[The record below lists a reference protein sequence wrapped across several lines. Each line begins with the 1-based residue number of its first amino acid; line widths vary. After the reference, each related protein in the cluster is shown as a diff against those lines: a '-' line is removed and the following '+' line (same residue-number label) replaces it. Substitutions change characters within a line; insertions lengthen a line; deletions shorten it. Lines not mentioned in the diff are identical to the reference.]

1 MSPER
6 WKPEEV
12 SRLAHGFWASA
23 TLHAAVG
30 TGVAARLAKKGP
42 ATPQALA
49 SELGLDPRAT
59 RMLVIAMHALELAV
73 KQSEAYA
80 LAPGLE
86 TLLNPDAPRSLNSMV
101 MHMAD
106 LMPVWSH
113 LAESVRSG
121 KPVEMPE
128 KKDPNGE
135 PAGRAHFYR
144 AMRDIARQQATG
156 TAARLGL
163 ASGQSLLDLAGGPGV
178 YGLTFADETPG
189 LSATVF
195 DLPGA
200 QPYFQEEAALHPRG
214 GEVRF
219 IAGDYQKN
227 DLGGPYDVV
236 WLSQVLHG
244 EGPEE
249 CRKLIAKA
257 ASALKPGG
265 ALWVQEFVV
274 DTEAP
279 KHPWPAL
286 FSLNMLVNTEDGQG
300 YTAADICGFME
311 NAGLTGC
318 TYEGPTREGSPASLV
333 RGLKP

>member
-1 MSPER
+1 MSPKQ
-6 WKPEEV
+6 WKPEDV

-23 TLHAAVG
+23 TLHAAVS
-30 TGVAARLAKKGP
+30 TGLAARLAKKGP
-42 ATPQALA
+42 ATAEELA

-59 RMLVIAMHALELAV
+59 RILVIALHALELAV
-73 KQSEAYA
+73 KRGEAYS

-86 TLLNPDAPRSLNSMV
+86 TLLDPDAPRSLNNMAL
-101 MHMAD
+101 HMAD
-106 LMPVWSH
+106 LMPVWAH
-113 LAESVRSG
+113 LADSVRSG
-121 KPVEMPE
+121 KPVERPE
-128 KKDPNGE
+128 KTEDNGE

-200 QPYFQEEAALHPRG
+200 QPYFQEEAARHARG
-214 GEVRF
+214 AEVRF

-257 ASALKPGG
+257 ASVLKSGG

-274 DTEAP
+274 DTENP

-286 FSLNMLVNTEDGQG
+286 FSLNMLVNTTDGQG
-300 YTAADICGFME
+300 YTAADICGFMRD
-311 NAGLTGC
+311 ARFIGC
-318 TYEGPTREGSPASLV
+318 VFDGPTREGSPAALV
-333 RGLKP
+333 RGFKP

>member
-1 MSPER
+1 MSPKQ
-6 WKPEEV
+6 WKPQDV
-12 SRLAHGFWASA
+12 SRLAHGFWMSSA
-23 TLHAAVG
+23 LQAAVR
-30 TGVAARLAKKGP
+30 TGIAARLATKGP
-42 ATPQALA
+42 ATPEELA
-49 SELGLDPRAT
+49 AELSLDPRAT
-59 RMLVIAMHALELAV
+59 RILVIATHAMELTV
-73 KQSEAYA
+73 KQGEAYA

-86 TLLNPDAPRSLNSMV
+86 TLLDPEAPRSLNNMV
-101 MHMAD
+101 LHMAD
-106 LMPVWSH
+106 LMPVWAQ
-113 LAESVRSG
+113 LADCVRSG
-121 KPVEMPE
+121 KPVKRPE
-128 KKDPNGE
+128 KKADNGE

-144 AMRDIARQQATG
+144 AMRDIARQQAKG

-178 YGLTFADETPG
+178 YGLTFADQIPG
-189 LSATVF
+189 LMATVF

-200 QPYFQEEAALHPRG
+200 QLYFQEEAALHERG

-219 IAGDYQKN
+219 IAGNYEKD

-244 EGPEE
+244 EGPGE
-249 CRKLIAKA
+249 CRRLVAKA

-279 KHPWPAL
+279 EHSWPAL
-286 FSLNMLVNTEDGQG
+286 FSVNMLVNTEDGQG

-311 NAGLTGC
+311 HAGLTGC
-318 TYEGPTREGSPASLV
+318 SFEGPTREGSPASLV
-333 RGLKP
+333 RGYKP